1 MQMISP
7 LRHALTFAAAAL
19 VACSAP
25 ATPAA
30 QATATPPAA
39 TAATAAPTATPCAN
53 ATLVTGSPQAPLPL
67 ASGATPPPAPLPVI
81 AANTSTVPVYRL
93 SIPPIAGKTASI
105 DIMEIDQATH
115 LLYVTDRGDNGIDIF
130 DVATACPKYLRTID
144 VGSGPNGVVVAKG
157 VNKVFVALNDSSV
170 VAIDI
175 APGSANADKVIA
187 KLNTG
192 GKKRADEIDYDP
204 KDKKIYAANSDDGIV
219 TVIDATTNAIIKKF
233 DNMGDA
239 LEQPRYDSADGMVYL
254 TSSDQNAIFQF
265 DPTKDVLVKKF
276 DVGTKCNPNGIA
288 INPTT
293 NQALLGCSSRSA
305 NVTVLWDLA
314 AGKVMSTFE
323 QAGAGDAVFYSAK
336 ADRFFFAASNFN
348 RGALM
353 AIFTGN
359 PVRFVTAIP
368 TAVGSHGVAYDESNG
383 IVYTQDQNPNEG
395 ALFSFALPR

>member
-1 MQMISP
+1 MTAYV
-7 LRHALTFAAAAL
+7 RVAVTVLTAAL
-19 VACSAP
+19 VTISCGAPSAP
-25 ATPAA
+25 VAA
-30 QATATPPAA
+30 PSTAAP
-39 TAATAAPTATPCAN
+39 ATAAPPPATAVPTPSCTTQTVLSGPA
-53 ATLVTGSPQAPLPL
+53 QASLPV
-67 ASGATPPPAPLPVI
+67 GATPAPTLLPLVT
-81 AANTSTVPVYRL
+81 ANLTTVAINRIP
-93 SIPPIAGKTASI
+93 IPPIAGKTASI

-115 LLYVTDRGDNGIDIF
+115 LLYVTDRTDNGLDVF
-130 DVATACPKYLRTID
+130 DVATACAKYVKTID
-144 VGSGPNGVVVAKG
+144 LGSGPNGVVVAKN
-157 VNKVFVALNDSSV
+157 VNKVFVTLNDSNV

-219 TVIDATTNAIIKKF
+219 TVIDATTNTILKKF
-233 DNMGDA
+233 DNLGDT
-239 LEQPRYDSADGMVYL
+239 LEQPRYDTADGMMYL

-276 DVGTKCNPNGIA
+276 DVGTKCSPNGIA

-305 NVTVLWDLA
+305 NVAVLWDLA
-314 AGKVMSTFE
+314 AGKVLSTFE
-323 QAGAGDAVFYSAK
+323 HARAGDAGFYSAK

-353 AIFTGN
+353 AIFSGN

-395 ALFSFALPR
+395 ALFSFAPPR

>member
-1 MQMISP
+1 MISP

-144 VGSGPNGVVVAKG
+144 VGSGPNGVVVAKN
-157 VNKVFVALNDSSV
+157 VNKLFAALNDSN
-170 VAIDI
+170 VAIIDI
-175 APGSANADKVIA
+175 ATSGSEKVIT
-187 KLNTG
+187 KVSTG
-192 GKKRADEIDYDP
+192 GKKRADELDYDP
-204 KDKKIYAANSDDGIV
+204 KDKKVYVANSDDGIV
-219 TVIDATTNAIIKKF
+219 TVIDASTNAIVKKF
-233 DNMGDA
+233 EKMGDA
-239 LEQPRYDSADGMVYL
+239 LEQPRYDTADGMMYL

-293 NQALLGCSSRSA
+293 QQALLGCSSRSA
-305 NVTVLWDLA
+305 NATVLWDLKG
-314 AGKVMSTFE
+314 GKAVDTFD
-323 QAGAGDAVFYSAK
+323 QAGAGDAVFYSPK

-348 RGALM
+348 RGAVM
-353 AIFTGN
+353 SIFTGN
-359 PVRFVTAIP
+359 PVKFVTNIA
-368 TAVGSHGVAYDESNG
+368 TAVGSHGVAYDETNG
-383 IVYTQDQNPNEG
+383 VIYTQDQNPNEG
-395 ALFSFALPR
+395 ALFFFSPPK